1 MGNNKEHTRIA
12 KIKNNKIPAK
22 AYFKVFLMVEILFI
36 FLYVRY
42 AATFYVNGSRLWKL
56 VAIAIVLGGYNYLAS
71 RKLERN
77 VISLLTGTTMP
88 IFLFDALYMWTY
100 SGIIRRTI
108 VVGTLAALLGASG
121 ASVWAFIKA
130 RYIAKPSLKRKVL
143 ISKSAFLA
151 RVLLCAVLI
160 GTCGYGKFL
169 INTHY
174 TVSYSDLLY
183 EVSLYE
189 NGVADYENS
198 LAANIE
204 TVAQLDPEMGWKDLS
219 LDEKMRVLETVIRIE
234 CRYLGMQ
241 DSLPSLEVSYL
252 EEGLLGQYNYEND
265 NITLSYNYIVSE
277 TSGYSILRVLTHEVY
292 HRYQHYLVGML
303 EMLGSSAETA
313 KYKNLLF
320 LDKLTVYKDEIE
332 NYVSADGSDISF
344 YLYHSQQLERDA
356 DKYGDA
362 SVDEYYRE
370 IQKYL
375 GKTN

>member
-1 MGNNKEHTRIA
+1 MENNKEHTRIA

-71 RKLERN
+71 RKFERN

-100 SGIIRRTI
+100 SGIVRRTI
-108 VVGTLAALLGASG
+108 VVGTLVALIG
-121 ASVWAFIKA
+121 ASVWASIKA
-130 RYIAKPSLKRKVL
+130 RDIAKQSLKRKVL

-151 RVLLCAVLI
+151 RCLLCAVLI

-169 INTHY
+169 IKTHY
-174 TVSYSDLLY
+174 TVSYSDLMY
-183 EVSLYE
+183 EVSLFE

-204 TVAQLDPEMGWKDLS
+204 TVAQLDPEMGWENLS
-219 LDEKMRVLETVIRIE
+219 IEEKTRVLETVIRVE
-234 CRYLGMQ
+234 CRYLGMK
-241 DSLPSLEVSYL
+241 DSLPSLKVSFL
-252 EEGLLGQYNYEND
+252 EEGLLGQYNYEED
-265 NITLSYNYIVSE
+265 SITISYNYMISE
-277 TSGYSILRVLTHEVY
+277 ASGYSILRVLTHELY
-292 HRYQHYLVGML
+292 HRYQHYLVCML
-303 EMLGSSAETA
+303 EALGSDEETA
-313 KYKNLLF
+313 KYTDLL
-320 LDKLTVYKDEIE
+320 LLYNLTVYRDEMQ
-332 NYVSADGSDISF
+332 NYISPDGTDISYF
-344 YLYHSQQLERDA
+344 LYNQQQLERDA
-356 DKYGDA
+356 DKYGDS

-370 IQKYL
+370 IQKHL
-375 GKTN
+375 GKAN

>member
-1 MGNNKEHTRIA
+1 M
-12 KIKNNKIPAK
+12 
-22 AYFKVFLMVEILFI
+22 
-36 FLYVRY
+36 
-42 AATFYVNGSRLWKL
+42 
-56 VAIAIVLGGYNYLAS
+56 
-71 RKLERN
+71 
-77 VISLLTGTTMP
+77 
-88 IFLFDALYMWTY
+88 
-100 SGIIRRTI
+100 
-108 VVGTLAALLGASG
+108 
-121 ASVWAFIKA
+121 
-130 RYIAKPSLKRKVL
+130 
-143 ISKSAFLA
+143 
-151 RVLLCAVLI
+151 I

-219 LDEKMRVLETVIRIE
+219 IDEKMRVLGTVIRIE

-241 DSLPSLEVSYL
+241 DSMPSLEVSYL

-265 NITLSYNYIVSE
+265 NVTLSYNYIISE

-332 NYVSADGSDISF
+332 NYVSADGSDISY

-356 DKYGDA
+356 DKYRDA